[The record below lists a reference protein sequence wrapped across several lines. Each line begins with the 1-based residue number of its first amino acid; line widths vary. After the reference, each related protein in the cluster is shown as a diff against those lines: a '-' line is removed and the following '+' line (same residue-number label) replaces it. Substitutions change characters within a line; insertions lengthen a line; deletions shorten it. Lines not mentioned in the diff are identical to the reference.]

1 MQKMNESI
9 SCQPDNICL
18 PIFSNNGAN
27 KTNGVLVKTEVK
39 AEPGSVDSAAEH
51 KHNKNDGGGGGGTP
65 LISSNAIDSTEKK
78 KRRKRRILL

>member
-1 MQKMNESI
+1 MSESI
-9 SCQPDNICL
+9 RCQPDNICL
-18 PIFSNNGAN
+18 PHFSNNGAN

-39 AEPGSVDSAAEH
+39 AEPGSVDSLTAAEH
-51 KHNKNDGGGGGGTP
+51 KHNKNDGGGGGTP